1 MFIFF
6 FFIFLALTA
15 LFILFFI
22 WRCNAA
28 VNKNKNNEIYIKF
41 ESFISLY
48 NEDSNRWELKDDYVS
63 FYKTYCDYTYYD
75 YNNNKIFCCFHF
87 IDWLSYKVWKY
98 KKEKN
103 DCKIKTDE
111 KYQEIMDIIN
121 RDHNQSNKTY
131 KEQ

>member
-63 FYKTYCDYTYYD
+63 FYKTYYDYTYYD
-75 YNNNKIFCCFHF
+75 DNKIFCCFHF

-131 KEQ
+131 KE